1 MNVRKPMTDEQFV
14 ADIAK
19 RITRRG
25 GRTWGHINMA
35 FAVASMI
42 VGQIEDDGKRDITV
56 EKFSAA
62 FRGSVDRY
70 RRNMKL
76 GVDGEKPRA

>member
-1 MNVRKPMTDEQFV
+1 MPKPHTDEQFV

-25 GRTWGHINMA
+25 GRTWGHVNMA

-42 VGQIEDDGKRDITV
+42 VGQIEDDAKREQTVGKFAAGFAGAV
-56 EKFSAA
+56 ET
-62 FRGSVDRY
+62 Y
-70 RRNMKL
+70 RRNAKL
-76 GVDGEKPRA
+76 GVDGAKSRA